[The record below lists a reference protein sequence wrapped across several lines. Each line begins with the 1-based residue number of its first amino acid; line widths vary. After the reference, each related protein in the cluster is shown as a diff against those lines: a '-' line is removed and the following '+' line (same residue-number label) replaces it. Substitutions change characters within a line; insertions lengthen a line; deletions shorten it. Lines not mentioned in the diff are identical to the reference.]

1 MLNKKYFFIGIGGI
15 GMSSIA
21 QFLHDK
27 GNIVFGYDQSN
38 NRSIE
43 ILLKKGIAITNKLNL
58 EEIPEDIMGEDLEII
73 YTPAI
78 KKDNIFLNYFI
89 SNGKNKIYKRSE
101 ILGEISQTS
110 KCIAVAGTH
119 GKTTTTAIISDLFY
133 SYGLKFKA
141 FVGGIM
147 KRHNSNYLFTGDDY
161 VIVEADEYD
170 RSFLNLS
177 PDYAVITS
185 LDSDHLDIYGDF
197 ESLSKSFKLFSKS
210 VKNSLVVEKDINI
223 KGDFTFSIKND
234 ADYKASS
241 IIIKNDGIIF
251 DFKTPDNFFT
261 KIYVNIIGLH
271 NLKNV
276 LSALSIIDQIKEIEI
291 SELLPFLS
299 DLNGIERRM
308 DIYKID
314 DKIIIAVYENSNK
327 NYLFDINERLNIINK
342 ALFKDLKMKTSKIK
356 VIPFNSLTTDLC
368 KKMNSKIILRGLR
381 AVSDFEY
388 EFQLAGM
395 NRKLN
400 NKIETVFLMSDVEN
414 QIISSRFVKE
424 IVKLNGNIKKF
435 TTKSTIKSLKEKYE

>member
-1 MLNKKYFFIGIGGI
+1 MMNKKYFFIGIGGI

-78 KKDNIFLNYFI
+78 KNDNIFLNYFI
-89 SNGKNKIYKRSE
+89 SNGKNKIHKRSE

-147 KRHNSNYLFTGDDY
+147 KGHNSNYLFTGDDY

-210 VKNSLVVEKDINI
+210 VKNSLVVEEEINI
-223 KGDFTFSIKND
+223 NGDFTFSIEND

-276 LSALSIIDQIKEIEI
+276 LSALSIIDQIKEIDI

-299 DLNGIERRM
+299 NLNGIERRM

-314 DKIIIAVYENSNK
+314 NKIIIDDYAHHPTEIESVFNTINSNYK
-327 NYLFDINERLNIINK
+327 NKSTSVIFQPHLFSRTRDFMEEFAKVLSKFDEVYLLDIYPAREKPIEGVNSKVLLEKISSVKKEIINK
-342 ALFKDLKMKTSKIK
+342 ELINDI
-356 VIPFNSLTTDLC
+356 II
-368 KKMNSKIILRGLR
+368 NSKTEVISILG
-381 AVSDFEY
+381 A
-388 EFQLAGM
+388 
-395 NRKLN
+395 
-400 NKIETVFLMSDVEN
+400 
-414 QIISSRFVKE
+414 
-424 IVKLNGNIKKF
+424 GNITENLNKKIF
-435 TTKSTIKSLKEKYE
+435 TND

>member
-1 MLNKKYFFIGIGGI
+1 
-15 GMSSIA
+15 MSSIA
-21 QFLHDK
+21 QYLHDK
-27 GNIVFGYDQSN
+27 GNIIFGYDREN
-38 NRSIE
+38 NQAVK
-43 ILLKKGIAITNKLNL
+43 ILLDKGIVITNKLNL
-58 EEIPEDIMGEDLEII
+58 DLIPKEMMGDDVEII
-73 YTPAI
+73 YTPAV
-78 KKDNIFLNYFI
+78 KDDNIYLNYFI
-89 SNGKNKIYKRSE
+89 SKGLNKIYKRSE
-101 ILGEISQTS
+101 ILGQISQTS

-147 KRHNSNYLFTGDDY
+147 KGHNSNYLFTGDDY

-210 VKNSLVVEKDINI
+210 VKNSLVVEEEINI

-241 IIIKNDGIIF
+241 IVIKNDGIIF

-276 LSALSIIDQIKEIEI
+276 ISALSIIDQIKEIEI

-299 DLNGIERRM
+299 DLKGIERRM

-314 DKIIIAVYENSNK
+314 DKIIIDDYAHHPTEIESVFNTINSNYK
-327 NYLFDINERLNIINK
+327 NKSTSVIFQPHLFSRTRDFMEGFATVLSKFDEVYLLDIYPAREKPIEGVNSKVLLEKISSAKKEIINK
-342 ALFKDLKMKTSKIK
+342 ELINDI
-356 VIPFNSLTTDLC
+356 II
-368 KKMNSKIILRGLR
+368 NSKTEVISILG
-381 AVSDFEY
+381 A
-388 EFQLAGM
+388 
-395 NRKLN
+395 
-400 NKIETVFLMSDVEN
+400 
-414 QIISSRFVKE
+414 
-424 IVKLNGNIKKF
+424 GNITENLNKKIF
-435 TTKSTIKSLKEKYE
+435 TND

>member
-147 KRHNSNYLFTGDDY
+147 KGHNSNYLFTGDDY

-314 DKIIIAVYENSNK
+314 DKIIIDDYAHHPTEIESVLNTINSNYK
-327 NYLFDINERLNIINK
+327 NKSTSVIFQPHLFSRTRDFMEDFATVLSKFDEVYLLEIYPAREKPIEGVSSKVLLEKISSEKKEIINK
-342 ALFKDLKMKTSKIK
+342 ELINDI
-356 VIPFNSLTTDLC
+356 II
-368 KKMNSKIILRGLR
+368 NSKTEVISILG
-381 AVSDFEY
+381 A
-388 EFQLAGM
+388 
-395 NRKLN
+395 
-400 NKIETVFLMSDVEN
+400 
-414 QIISSRFVKE
+414 
-424 IVKLNGNIKKF
+424 GNITENLNKKIF
-435 TTKSTIKSLKEKYE
+435 TND